1 MFSCVLKVEAQE
13 RGLENLVTLERILKD
28 TEKETSIP
36 EETKSKLLEKL
47 LKQIF
52 SWVANQKNTRE
63 QEN

>member
-1 MFSCVLKVEAQE
+1 M
-13 RGLENLVTLERILKD
+13 VTLERILKD

-52 SWVANQKNTRE
+52 YWVKNQNNAKE